1 MYIKI
6 NGEETRYNEVLEPF
20 TTQHGYEA
28 VRFKGD
34 AIPETDKGFRYY
46 DDDDTEIAD
55 LTRYKYIYKPNEYSV
70 EHDEIVM
77 PSGNTKP
84 LPPNPLDVRLAN
96 MSRQISSITP
106 YEQSKVAYY
115 GEIEKVFYGVPNG
128 NVSVFFDNYDGA
140 YDIVRAK
147 DRVTITFPERLAD
160 MTNINISV
168 Q

>member
-1 MYIKI
+1 LVFQRTSTI
-6 NGEETRYNEVLEPF
+6 GGVVT
-20 TTQHGYEA
+20 
-28 VRFKGD
+28 
-34 AIPETDKGFRYY
+34 IPVAGAQDNTNQQDCYY

-84 LPPNPLDVRLAN
+84 LPPNPIDIKFAN
-96 MSRQISSITP
+96 MSRRISSITP

-128 NVSVFFDNYDGA
+128 NVSVFFDDYNGEYE
-140 YDIVRAK
+140 IVRAE
-147 DRVTITFPERLAD
+147 DRLTVKFPKLD
-160 MTNINISV
+160 KQTNITIMV